1 MRKRPGKKAP
11 ARTQKKTLPASDSAV
26 EAQAPSPAAP
36 PADPP
41 MGDGR
46 LQKSLVALGGALAT
60 RQADPEPDTENFVL
74 RKQKAMQLVA
84 LKIGGMDLK
93 EAAES
98 LSINYGYARN
108 LISLAGKY
116 GWFTPTEPMERLE
129 NVIAH
134 KAVNNVEE
142 FLNHPHPMLRMD
154 MTKEVMKGI
163 GLFKAHTANK
173 DEGQR
178 QTTILAIKIEN
189 PGANVVVDQKTIEGK
204 VGGVPQYVDGDV
216 IS

>member
-1 MRKRPGKKAP
+1 MKKLP
-11 ARTQKKTLPASDSAV
+11 PKKRTQKKTLPRLAV
-26 EAQAPSPAAP
+26 EAQVPSPVATPAEP
-36 PADPP
+36 PAE
-41 MGDGR
+41 GR
-46 LQKSLVALGGALAT
+46 LIKSLAQLGGPMAVRKPELEP
-60 RQADPEPDTENFVL
+60 ADENFIL

-108 LISLAGKY
+108 LISMAGKY

-142 FLNHPHPMLRMD
+142 FLSHPHPGLRMD

-173 DEGQR
+173 DEGSR

-189 PGANVVVDQKTIEGK
+189 PGAHVTVDQKTLEGK

-216 IS
+216 L